1 MATTPAVPVEA
12 ARPLSAVL
20 DSAGVILV
28 YHPAY
33 RLPTVLLRLACA
45 SKSIQS
51 VAAPAPI
58 IANNARGYLT
68 LYEDETEIR
77 LRGETP
83 GDLLRPGK
91 YHYRVP
97 SHTDGPYPICMNFRA
112 WKPPV
117 VTPQNWARE
126 HWAPPGTDS
135 TALDDVAST
144 VAWSG
149 LSYDVK
155 RTDGRCAMTGDR
167 TRLSASHL
175 IPQAEST
182 WVHYE
187 IARRISID
195 NAHNVITLRADLKRA
210 TFDEGHFVLFPYQG
224 KVVTIFMTRGTRD
237 LARDFHFRAAEIP
250 GRIFADYLHAR
261 FAWSIFKI
269 IAPYVRPWEKNAD
282 IAKVA
287 VPATLRPKPKPK
299 PSQRKKRKRERSG
312 GAADADEEG
321 GLDVYCLTDADIA
334 RTLNFSA
341 KHASPAAPTEGDHCY
356 PGYSKVLRLA
366 HEYRRQ
372 HPEVSAVRTA
382 QIPRVGEEEE

>member
-1 MATTPAVPVEA
+1 
-12 ARPLSAVL
+12 
-20 DSAGVILV
+20 
-28 YHPAY
+28 
-33 RLPTVLLRLACA
+33 
-45 SKSIQS
+45 
-51 VAAPAPI
+51 
-58 IANNARGYLT
+58 
-68 LYEDETEIR
+68 
-77 LRGETP
+77 
-83 GDLLRPGK
+83 
-91 YHYRVP
+91 
-97 SHTDGPYPICMNFRA
+97 MNFRA

-182 WVHYE
+182 WFNLRRPAFDELTRV
-187 IARRISID
+187 ARRISID

-237 LARDFHFRAAEIP
+237 LARDFHFCAAEIP

-334 RTLNFSA
+334 RAEA
-341 KHASPAAPTEGDHCY
+341 KDAELQRQARTPTEGDPCY
-356 PGYSKVLRLA
+356 PRYSKVLRLA

-382 QIPRVGEEEE
+382 QIARVGEEEE